1 MLGTSLPLCTQAGF
15 TPVMLVAAHGF
26 NVSKDKDT
34 LDSLIA
40 QSDINI
46 SSQKVQPI
54 FWFSSRTIH
63 VY

>member
-1 MLGTSLPLCTQAGF
+1 
-15 TPVMLVAAHGF
+15 MLVAARGF

-34 LDSLIA
+34 FDNLIA

-54 FWFSSRTIH
+54 YFVF
-63 VY
+63 